1 MTAHSDVIVIGAGLI
16 GLASADALARR
27 GLTVRVLDQRASHE
41 AASWAGAGML
51 APHPERARHEAFEDL
66 CLRSFERYPRFV
78 ADLVERT
85 ALDPELRTDGV
96 LIVAPS
102 EAAAERLR
110 ERARE
115 LRARAV
121 DATWLDAAEA
131 REIEPAF
138 ETHQH
143 GAVLVAA
150 GGQVDN
156 RRLLAALEI
165 ACRSAGVTVERGA
178 AGVHVEIAHGRVS
191 AVRTERERFTASTV
205 VNAAGA
211 WAGRLPGV
219 PAAAAVPV
227 APVKGQMLA
236 LASALPVRRVT
247 WLDDWYLVPRGEGRL
262 LVGATSEP
270 AQFDR
275 RVTAGA
281 VHGLLDSVLR
291 RLPEL
296 RDAALVET
304 WAGLR
309 PGTPDGL
316 PYLGPTPV
324 QGYVLA
330 CGHYRNGILLAP
342 LTAFLIAEL
351 VEGKRVE
358 LDGSF
363 LLSRELVTPRTLP
376 SPEGADERALQAEPN
391 V

>member
-1 MTAHSDVIVIGAGLI
+1 VARLLDAADGAARPCAMTLHSDAIVIGAGLI
-16 GLASADALARR
+16 GLAIADDLARR
-27 GLTVRVLDQRASHE
+27 GRTVRVLDERASHE

-51 APHPERARHEAFEDL
+51 APHPERAWHEAFEQL
-66 CLRSFERYPRFV
+66 CLRSFERYPSFV
-78 ADLVERT
+78 ADLIERT
-85 ALDPELRTDGV
+85 GLDPELRTDGV
-96 LIVAPS
+96 LIAAPS
-102 EAAAERLR
+102 AAAAERLR
-110 ERARE
+110 ERVRE

-121 DATWLDAAEA
+121 DATWLDVSEA
-131 REIEPAF
+131 RAAEPAF
-138 ETHQH
+138 GTHQH

-156 RRLLAALEI
+156 RRLLAALEA
-165 ACRSAGVTVERGA
+165 ACRREGVTIERGA
-178 AGVHVEIAHGRVS
+178 SGVRVEIENDRVS
-191 AVRTERERFTASTV
+191 AVRTQRARFTASHV

-211 WAGRLPGV
+211 WAGRIPGV

-236 LASALPVRRVT
+236 LSSALPPIRRVT
-247 WLDDWYLVPRGEGRL
+247 WLEDWYLVPRPEGRL

-281 VHGLLDSVLR
+281 VHGLLAALLE
-291 RLPEL
+291 RLPVL
-296 RDAALVET
+296 ADAALVET

-342 LTAFLIAEL
+342 ITASLIAEL
-351 VEGKRVE
+351 VDGKRVA
-358 LDGSF
+358 LDDGF
-363 LLSRELVTPRTLP
+363 LLDRGVP
-376 SPEGADERALQAEPN
+376 A
-391 V
+391 